1 MNMQESSDK
10 AKEILRDLYS
20 TVRTSDLSDT
30 IPLVYNYDALSTEAK
45 RIITLLL
52 TFDSESFQSLSSTA
66 ARPIIS
72 DDLRSSERPTY
83 VADYNQPADSP
94 SFNEDSNSSDAVS
107 KRSAN
112 LSIPSTDVNQAK
124 DGLAVD
130 DNEYSNTTI
139 SSGPK
144 LPDLAGTSDSLPVV
158 SHDNQTSIDSIDT
171 YSKTPHDNQQVIRV
185 QNDLITSEG
194 DDLASVDDSP
204 RASQNMQSQLRI
216 IKKELLLPNAK
227 VNEVYE
233 ACFDCDGAKNLT
245 SDANEVPGI
254 CIDLDSCVVS
264 GIPAASG
271 DFVIRL
277 RGTLDGY
284 QCEILLSLA
293 VIANPKSLW
302 IAKPSDP
309 TAKYAKPD
317 EHSSLYLTEQ
327 MLLLGASKRGRSH
340 AQVGS
345 FRDDDYAVGNVE
357 NSQWFYAVVAD
368 GAGSASY
375 SRRGSQIVAEI
386 ARKSIS
392 QLIQNN
398 LGNID
403 QLVSAYLANEPS
415 AEKAIRNSLYHT
427 LAAVGLKAANCIY
440 EEAKHHEVSEDL
452 FYTTMIL
459 AIARRC
465 ADHWFVAGFG
475 IGDGGAGVLDLSTN
489 SIAIINKPD
498 SGDYGGQTR
507 FLQGSMFKD
516 TVDISQR
523 IFFDIR
529 QHIDAVVLMTDGI
542 TDPKFPTDNVLSD
555 FSTWDDFW
563 RNDLSAGVSVN
574 KPGHEC
580 EQQLLD
586 WLDFWSPG
594 NHDDRTI
601 VLMIPVG
608 ETDADH

>member
-10 AKEILRDLYS
+10 VKEILRDLYS
-20 TVRTSDLSDT
+20 TVKTSDLSDK
-30 IPLVYNYDALSTEAK
+30 IPLVYDYNALSTEAK
-45 RIITLLL
+45 RIINLLL
-52 TFDSESFQSLSSTA
+52 AIDAESFQSLANTA
-66 ARPIIS
+66 AQPVILQ
-72 DDLRSSERPTY
+72 DPRSSERSTY
-83 VADYNQPADSP
+83 VADNEQPADSA
-94 SFNEDSNSSDAVS
+94 STNQSSDSSNAVS
-107 KRSAN
+107 ETSAN
-112 LSIPSTDVNQAK
+112 LTIPSTENNQAAH
-124 DGLAVD
+124 GIAVD
-130 DNEYSNTTI
+130 ANDYSRTTI

-144 LPDLAGTSDSLPVV
+144 LPNLAGVSDSFSVV
-158 SHDNQTSIDSIDT
+158 SHDNQL
-171 YSKTPHDNQQVIRV
+171 VIHV

-194 DDLASVDDSP
+194 DDLESVNESP
-204 RASQNMQSQLRI
+204 RSSENMQSQLPV
-216 IKKELLLPNAK
+216 IKKEFLLPNAK

-233 ACFDCDGAKNLT
+233 ACFDCDGARNLT
-245 SDANEVPGI
+245 SDVNQVPGI

-264 GIPAASG
+264 GIPTASG

-293 VIANPKSLW
+293 VIADPKSLW

-317 EHSSLYLTEQ
+317 EHSSLYLCEE

-345 FRDDDYAVGNVE
+345 FRDDDYAVGNIE

-386 ARKSIS
+386 ARESIS

-403 QLVSAYLANEPS
+403 ELVSAYLANEPS

-489 SIAIINKPD
+489 CIAIINKPD

-529 QHIDAVVLMTDGI
+529 QHIDAIILMTDGI
-542 TDPKFPTDNVLSD
+542 TDPKFPTDNVLSN
-555 FSTWDDFW
+555 FSTWNDFW